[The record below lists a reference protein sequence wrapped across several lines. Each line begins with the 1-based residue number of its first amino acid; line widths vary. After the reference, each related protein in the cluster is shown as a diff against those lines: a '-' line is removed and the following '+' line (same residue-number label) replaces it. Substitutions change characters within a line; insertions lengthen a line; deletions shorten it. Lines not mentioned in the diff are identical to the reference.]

1 MDAATKFWESW
12 ELGEKLVSYLDPLS
26 VLRLIE
32 SKMMDKETLQK
43 SLSSKAWNSLIRRTS
58 NGEGLME
65 EEDLRVLVKI
75 LHSLEL
81 EEPGPLLLPL
91 LDLIC
96 ALQVICGTHVQCRHH
111 NVEIICPCHNT
122 PHFTSD
128 CAFILLEEVESTFGT
143 TVQSLKS
150 IVCSWPD
157 THNLFLAIISRMS
170 RQKEIVNSI
179 HMNGVL
185 PEVFSIKDKSSIEDF
200 TTLLKARVFYLPELE
215 VTGSIGGEGWQALNR
230 ALEGKTEVLKLVNI
244 TLQALKDA
252 KDSIEGIWDATEE
265 EFRVVGGEKGYTYS
279 WLDVDW
285 LDVDKSKYDWEHAW
299 MRLKQIRDMDGDEFK
314 AEIRLEQMVE
324 LRRTLGET
332 TDGEYSEDEEAEDE
346 AHDEEEGGEEH
357 ADE

>member
-1 MDAATKFWESW
+1 MDAATKFLSSP

-26 VLRLIE
+26 ILRLIE
-32 SKMMDKETLQK
+32 SKMMDKETLPK

-96 ALQVICGTHVQCRHH
+96 ALQVICGTHVQCRDH

-179 HMNGVL
+179 HMNGVQ

-215 VTGSIGGEGWQALNR
+215 VSGAIGGEGWQALNR
-230 ALEGKTEVLKLVNI
+230 ALEGKTKVLGFVNI
-244 TLQALKDA
+244 ELQALKDSA
-252 KDSIEGIWDATEE
+252 KGIWDATQ
-265 EFRVVGGEKGYTYS
+265 RGYLIFNTDQNRCYS
-279 WLDVDW
+279 LYVY
-285 LDVDKSKYDWEHAW
+285 KSKYDWDHAW
-299 MRLKQIRDMDGDEFK
+299 MRLKEISDMNGDEFK
-314 AEIRLEQMVE
+314 AEIRLEGEKIE
-324 LRRTLGET
+324 LRTTLGET
-332 TDGEYSEDEEAEDE
+332 TDREYSEDEDAEDE
-346 AHDEEEGGEEH
+346 VHDEEEGGEEY

>member
-96 ALQVICGTHVQCRHH
+96 ALQVICGTHVQCRDH
-111 NVEIICPCHNT
+111 NVEIICPCHNS
-122 PHFTSD
+122 PHFTSE

-179 HMNGVL
+179 RVNG
-185 PEVFSIKDKSSIEDF
+185 EFFIKDKSSIEDL
-200 TTLLKARVFYLPELE
+200 TTLLKARVLYIEYLE
-215 VTGSIGGEGWQALNR
+215 VSGAIGGEGWQALNR
-230 ALEGKTEVLKLVNI
+230 ALEGKTKVLGSVEI

-252 KDSIEGIWDATEE
+252 KDSIKGIWDATEE
-265 EFRVVGGEKGYTYS
+265 GFQVDETEDYTYS
-279 WLDVDW
+279 W

-299 MRLKQIRDMDGDEFK
+299 MRLKQIRDMDGDEFY
-314 AEIRLEQMVE
+314 AECQLEQEKVE

-346 AHDEEEGGEEH
+346 DQDEEEGGEEY